1 MPAEDLTIKAKWTV
15 NTYTITYDLDGGTAE
30 GNPASYTVESGAITL
45 AEPAK
50 PGYTFTGWSGTD
62 LEGADNQDVTIP
74 AGSTGDRSYTAHWQV
89 NTVYSTLRFE
99 TRGGSALATLALPYG
114 SRVDLTKYVPTR
126 EGFAFTGWYTDR
138 ELTQRVTSLT
148 LTNSTVVYAG
158 WNSFTDVGSGDWFY
172 EDVLYVYNQGLMEGT
187 GADTFSPDA
196 AVTRGQVVT
205 ILWRMAG
212 SPAVN
217 FAMNFSDVTE
227 DTWCAE
233 AIRWAASEGIAKGFA
248 DGSFG
253 QDVYVSR
260 EQLAAFLY
268 REVQHQGGGFTG
280 MWYFPLN
287 YPDIEEL
294 GAFADE
300 AMHWCVMTG
309 VLQGTAD
316 GRLAPK
322 ATADRAQL
330 SAILHRY
337 LTVEK

>member
-1 MPAEDLTIKAKWTV
+1 
-15 NTYTITYDLDGGTAE
+15 
-30 GNPASYTVESGAITL
+30 
-45 AEPAK
+45 
-50 PGYTFTGWSGTD
+50 
-62 LEGADNQDVTIP
+62 
-74 AGSTGDRSYTAHWQV
+74 
-89 NTVYSTLRFE
+89 
-99 TRGGSALATLALPYG
+99 
-114 SRVDLTKYVPTR
+114 
-126 EGFAFTGWYTDR
+126 
-138 ELTQRVTSLT
+138 
-148 LTNSTVVYAG
+148 
-158 WNSFTDVGSGDWFY
+158 
-172 EDVLYVYNQGLMEGT
+172 MEGT

-212 SPAVN
+212 SPVVN
-217 FAMNFSDVTE
+217 FAMDFSDVTE

-268 REVQHQGGGFTG
+268 REVQRQGGGFTG

-287 YPDIEEL
+287 YPDMEEL

-322 ATADRAQL
+322 ATTDRAQL